1 MLACTISKAPSTPNI
16 HCAALALSE
25 RQGSHDVLSRVYLF
39 LDLPEALALL
49 AFTSSANPYL
59 ESSFVPPV
67 SGKADPRRRDGG
79 PVGSQPWTRG
89 LASCPCLLSSSSSSL
104 ASYSRGRTGRGYSL
118 DKGMGLF
125 GGGLWVAVPPPRGGS
140 PARFRR
146 AGSTGRTGGPAG
158 LRFPPV
164 PSAGQV
170 RAWGNKGKCEASLC
184 RCLGDR
190 RVAFV
195 SVLEMAEGQGGRIGA
210 AFLRKNRCPMGK
222 VTWCPQEP
230 QHPINCLFCLPAV
243 ASKED
248 RDGGQGAAR
257 IPEGDLWALAGSCV
271 EKGQPYSVFSV
282 TRAYSL
288 LILFQSDP
296 RLGVT
301 VL

>member
-1 MLACTISKAPSTPNI
+1 MFFLVFIYSWTFLRPLHSWLSPPLPTPTWSP
-16 HCAALALSE
+16 ALSHPC
-25 RQGSHDVLSRVYLF
+25 QGKQTRADVMGALWGASPGPGAWPLAPACF
-39 LDLPEALALL
+39 PLP
-49 AFTSSANPYL
+49 
-59 ESSFVPPV
+59 PP
-67 SGKADPRRRDGG
+67 
-79 PVGSQPWTRG
+79 PWPATQEG
-89 LASCPCLLSSSSSSL
+89 EQ
-104 ASYSRGRTGRGYSL
+104 
-118 DKGMGLF
+118 
-125 GGGLWVAVPPPRGGS
+125 GGGTALTKAWESLEGACGWRCPPPRGGS

-146 AGSTGRTGGPAG
+146 AGSTGRAGGPAG

>member
-118 DKGMGLF
+118 DKGMGIF
-125 GGGLWVAVPPPRGGS
+125 GGGLWVAVPPP
-140 PARFRR
+140 
-146 AGSTGRTGGPAG
+146 
-158 LRFPPV
+158 
-164 PSAGQV
+164 
-170 RAWGNKGKCEASLC
+170 
-184 RCLGDR
+184 
-190 RVAFV
+190 
-195 SVLEMAEGQGGRIGA
+195 QGG
-210 AFLRKNRCPMGK
+210 KPCPVSQGWQHRESRWSSWAQVSSSPICWAGEGLGQQGK
-222 VTWCPQEP
+222 M
-230 QHPINCLFCLPAV
+230 
-243 ASKED
+243 
-248 RDGGQGAAR
+248 GGQLVQVPGGQESGICVCPGDGR
-257 IPEGDLWALAGSCV
+257 GPRWTHWGSLSEKEQVSDGEGDLVPPGTSAPDKLPLLPACSC
-271 EKGQPYSVFSV
+271 
-282 TRAYSL
+282 
-288 LILFQSDP
+288 FQ
-296 RLGVT
+296 RR
-301 VL
+301 